1 MHARILIAD
10 DYEDNLELLRLL
22 LSGAGYEVLEARD
35 GQECLEKAAV
45 HLPDL
50 IIIDLSM
57 PKRDGWE
64 VFTELKANP
73 LTSAIPCV
81 AATAS
86 ASLERAR
93 ALECGFDAYLN
104 KPFHTSEL
112 LAVVEKM
119 LKSSMRTDTAVG

>member
-45 HLPDL
+45 HLPNL
-50 IIIDLSM
+50 IILDLSM

-64 VFTELKANP
+64 VFTELKANT
-73 LTSAIPCV
+73 LTSAIPCI

-86 ASLERAR
+86 ANLERAR
-93 ALECGFDAYLN
+93 ALQSGFDAYLN
-104 KPFHTSEL
+104 KPFQTSEL
-112 LAVVEKM
+112 LAIVEKM
-119 LKSSMRTDTAVG
+119 LQASMRSDTAVG